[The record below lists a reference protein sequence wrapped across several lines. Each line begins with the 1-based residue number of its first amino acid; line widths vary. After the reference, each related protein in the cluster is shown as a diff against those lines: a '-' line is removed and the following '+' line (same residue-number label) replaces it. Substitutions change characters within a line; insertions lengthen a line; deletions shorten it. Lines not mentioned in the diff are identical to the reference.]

1 MTSYI
6 ILRLFRKSIDLNMYI
21 TLSGLTWSPSGV
33 YQEST
38 RSPPGVHQES
48 TRSPPGVYQE
58 STRTPSGVH
67 QESTRSHQESI
78 RSPTGPVGECKI
90 QDIPSELIG
99 WIVLGLNKWYSE
111 QGIRLSGGLNWQVCA
126 WLIIEIEIVEYALWK
141 KRFSS

>member
-21 TLSGLTWSPSGV
+21 TLSGLTWNPPGIHQESIRSLPGV
-33 YQEST
+33 YQESI

-48 TRSPPGVYQE
+48 TRTPPGLHQE

-78 RSPTGPVGECKI
+78 RSSTGPVGECKI
-90 QDIPSELIG
+90 QLT
-99 WIVLGLNKWYSE
+99 
-111 QGIRLSGGLNWQVCA
+111 C
-126 WLIIEIEIVEYALWK
+126 
-141 KRFSS
+141 